1 MFTINHPGNRILVEL
16 ARRIQ
21 LALNAPADAA
31 DPGRD
36 LLGEVRAPMPA
47 AALTALGF
55 TDTASSTW
63 QVGER
68 SISAEEVHRV
78 QWQWY
83 RDNPWVVD
91 AGYARHR
98 ETMNL
103 LGLDDDP
110 RHRPAR
116 RSDHID
122 AATSID
128 AAIAMGWSG
137 PDDHGITLTARHIA
151 SAAITLGFGGAVLH
165 EAQPDRL
172 MNLVDRL
179 PPSTRLLHL
188 QVNDWLFADAG
199 MDVDHTIATLADRLQ
214 RRRVALALT
223 LHDLPQRSNG
233 DALYRRRCNTYRRMV
248 AASVGVA
255 VSSEHERLLLQ
266 EALRHTPAAEVPP
279 VSAGGPAGV
288 PLVVIPLPIEPMVTS
303 GPTHGLPTPTL
314 DRTRPGDPVPPT
326 IGIFGYL
333 YPGKGHREVIEALTG
348 MDSRPAVVAIG
359 RASDRHTELLDD
371 LTELAARRGIVFRC
385 TGYVSDAELP
395 ACFGV

>member
-1 MFTINHPGNRILVEL
+1 MTTPDI
-16 ARRIQ
+16 
-21 LALNAPADAA
+21 AP
-31 DPGRD
+31 P
-36 LLGEVRAPMPA
+36 
-47 AALTALGF
+47 
-55 TDTASSTW
+55 
-63 QVGER
+63 
-68 SISAEEVHRV
+68 
-78 QWQWY
+78 
-83 RDNPWVVD
+83 
-91 AGYARHR
+91 
-98 ETMNL
+98 
-103 LGLDDDP
+103 
-110 RHRPAR
+110 
-116 RSDHID
+116 D
-122 AATSID
+122 AATRID

-214 RRRVALALT
+214 RRRVALAMT

-233 DALYRRRCNTYRRMV
+233 DALYRRRCNTYRQMV

-266 EALRHTPAAEVPP
+266 EALRHTPAAEVSP

-314 DRTRPGDPVPPT
+314 DRTRPGDPVAPT

-348 MDSRPAVVAIG
+348 MDSGPAVVAIG

-385 TGYVSDAELP
+385 TGYVSDADLPGMLRSVTVPLAPHTHISASGSINSWLAAGRRPLVPAGRYVDELERRMP
-395 ACFGV
+395 GSMWIYQPGQLRQSVERAIAQPELTWLPPDLRVEPTTRMVAQRYLEWLRSLGDTG